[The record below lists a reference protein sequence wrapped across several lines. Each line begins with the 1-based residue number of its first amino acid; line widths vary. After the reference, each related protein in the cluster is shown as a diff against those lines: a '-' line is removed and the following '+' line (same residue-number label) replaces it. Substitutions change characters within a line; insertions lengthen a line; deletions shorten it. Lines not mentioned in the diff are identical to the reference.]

1 MKVDV
6 CALAMK
12 IIVVCL
18 FIGFLAGCKSTD
30 VSENITQNTIKEVI
44 EVKKVIKQIEEKTP
58 IECKSELFL
67 SQLQTITTQT
77 DSIKAQVENIS
88 LACQTEKN
96 VLREKI
102 KIRELIIAC
111 FIAIMILILCLRL
124 KGK

>member
-1 MKVDV
+1 MLKPHFV
-6 CALAMK
+6 AL
-12 IIVVCL
+12 CL
-18 FIGFLAGCKSTD
+18 FIGLTGCKSTD

-44 EVKKVIKQIEEKTP
+44 GVKKVIKQIEQKTP
-58 IECKSELFL
+58 IECKSDLFL
-67 SQLQTITTQT
+67 SQLQTLNTQA

-88 LACQTEKN
+88 LACQTEKD

>member
-6 CALAMK
+6 CTFAMK

-18 FIGFLAGCKSTD
+18 FIGFLAGCNSTN
-30 VSENITQNTIKEVI
+30 VSENITQSTIKEVV

-58 IECKSELFL
+58 IECKTDLFL

-88 LACQTEKN
+88 LACQTEKS
-96 VLREKI
+96 VLLEKI

-111 FIAIMILILCLRL
+111 FIAIIGLILFLRL

>member
-6 CALAMK
+6 CTFAMK

-18 FIGFLAGCKSTD
+18 FIGFLAGCNSTN
-30 VSENITQNTIKEVI
+30 VSENITQSTIKEVV

-58 IECKSELFL
+58 IECKTDLFL

-88 LACQTEKN
+88 LACKTEKD
-96 VLREKI
+96 VLKKDI
-102 KIRELIIAC
+102 KIREMVIIGLFALFLFV
-111 FIAIMILILCLRL
+111 FIIRL
-124 KGK
+124 KKG

>member
-1 MKVDV
+1 MLKPYILV
-6 CALAMK
+6 L
-12 IIVVCL
+12 CL
-18 FIGFLAGCKSTD
+18 FIGLTGCKSTE
-30 VSENITQNTIKEVI
+30 VSENITQSTIQEVV
-44 EVKKVIKQIEEKTP
+44 EVKKVIKQIEQITP
-58 IECKSELFL
+58 VECKSDLFL
-67 SQLQTITTQT
+67 SQLQTLNTQT

-111 FIAIMILILCLRL
+111 FIAVMVLILFLRL

>member
-1 MKVDV
+1 MG
-6 CALAMK
+6 LT
-12 IIVVCL
+12 
-18 FIGFLAGCKSTD
+18 GCKSTE
-30 VSENITQNTIKEVI
+30 VSENIAQSAIKEVV
-44 EVKKVIKQIEEKTP
+44 EVKRIVKQIEEKTP

-88 LACQTEKN
+88 LACQTEKS

-111 FIAIMILILCLRL
+111 FIAIMMLILFLRL

>member
-1 MKVDV
+1 MLKPYIL
-6 CALAMK
+6 AL
-12 IIVVCL
+12 CL
-18 FIGFLAGCKSTD
+18 FIGLTGCKSTE
-30 VSENITQNTIKEVI
+30 VSENITQSTIQEVV
-44 EVKKVIKQIEEKTP
+44 EVKKVIKQIEQKTP
-58 IECKSELFL
+58 VECKSDLFL
-67 SQLQTITTQT
+67 SQLQTLNTQT

-111 FIAIMILILCLRL
+111 FIAIMVLILFLRL

>member
-1 MKVDV
+1 MLKTHFI
-6 CALAMK
+6 AL
-12 IIVVCL
+12 CL
-18 FIGFLAGCKSTD
+18 FMGLTGCKSTE

-44 EVKKVIKQIEEKTP
+44 EVKKIVKQIEEKTP

-102 KIRELIIAC
+102 KIRELIISC
-111 FIAIMILILCLRL
+111 FIALMILLLVIKFKR
-124 KGK
+124 G

>member
-6 CALAMK
+6 CALAVK

-30 VSENITQNTIKEVI
+30 VSENITQNTIKEVV
-44 EVKKVIKQIEEKTP
+44 EVKKVIKQIEQKTP
-58 IECKSELFL
+58 VECKSDLFL
-67 SQLQTITTQT
+67 SQLQTLNTQT